1 MRPLKKDEEKL
12 VILKGI
18 MTEAQADKLWD
29 WVGKLGVRSCSMKE
43 REPKVL
49 DAIAIDVGVDG
60 VIK

>member
-1 MRPLKKDEEKL
+1 
-12 VILKGI
+12 
-18 MTEAQADKLWD
+18 
-29 WVGKLGVRSCSMKE
+29 VRSCSMKE